1 MDGRRERNVI
11 TGWKNMI
18 VFVCCAGNHFSTF
31 SFSFFNGYIFNFS
44 FSFFYFRKSRMLD
57 RWVEFKKKKDF
68 SYLFSLTGKGV
79 TLGAKRARQVAIT
92 VETFL
97 LVDRL
102 VVIFL

>member
-1 MDGRRERNVI
+1 MLAISGQV
-11 TGWKNMI
+11 GG
-18 VFVCCAGNHFSTF
+18 V
-31 SFSFFNGYIFNFS
+31 
-44 FSFFYFRKSRMLD
+44 KS
-57 RWVEFKKKKDF
+57 F

>member
-1 MDGRRERNVI
+1 MRAI
-11 TGWKNMI
+11 
-18 VFVCCAGNHFSTF
+18 
-31 SFSFFNGYIFNFS
+31 IFLPHSYFI
-44 FSFFYFRKSRMLD
+44 FFYSFL
-57 RWVEFKKKKDF
+57 FKIYILCSWDAGYFWTGGWSYKDF

-102 VVIFL
+102 VVIFLYNIRILHPP

>member
-1 MDGRRERNVI
+1 
-11 TGWKNMI
+11 
-18 VFVCCAGNHFSTF
+18 
-31 SFSFFNGYIFNFS
+31 
-44 FSFFYFRKSRMLD
+44 MLD
-57 RWVEFKKKKDF
+57 RWVEFKNKKKKKDF

>member
-1 MDGRRERNVI
+1 MLVW
-11 TGWKNMI
+11 TGGW
-18 VFVCCAGNHFSTF
+18 
-31 SFSFFNGYIFNFS
+31 SFFF
-44 FSFFYFRKSRMLD
+44 
-57 RWVEFKKKKDF
+57 KDF